1 MRSWKT
7 RLTAFG
13 DYCRVPQSKQDLKCL
28 PRYPG
33 GPWTGGNGAYRQD
46 VQGFLLDHPMKINGT
61 LLDLGS
67 TSQAYSTAQGSR

>member
-1 MRSWKT
+1 MRSYKT

-28 PRYPG
+28 SMAWG
-33 GPWTGGNGAYRQD
+33 QGATVLTRQD

-67 TSQAYSTAQGSR
+67 TSQAHSAAQGSR